1 MNLRNNKCYLISGN
15 KESWR
20 LIMNIKSFSIVVALI
35 LIMFMSAI
43 ETSIVSLAVPT
54 IKADLN
60 VGTSISLVFAVYFI
74 AIVIANPIVGEL
86 LDRTKIIYITLVGLM
101 LFSIGSLLS
110 GLSST
115 FVILIISRFIQ
126 GLGAGVM
133 MALSQIVP
141 KLAFA
146 IPLRY
151 KIMGIV
157 GSVWGISSII
167 GPVLGGGILE
177 LASWHWLFFVNIP
190 IAILA
195 MILVVSTFH
204 FEQEVTNVKNKLD
217 IKGLTLFYIFVFFLM
232 FAVMNKSA
240 IYLNLIAIMIA
251 GVVAYILYK
260 NEKGIKM
267 PFVPVEEFNKTII
280 LIFITDFAY
289 AMILMGYNLYMPVYL
304 QEDLGLSPLQ
314 SGFVIFPISL
324 AWLAL
329 NFSLD
334 KIEAKMSRKGLYIFA
349 FTLLMACGILV
360 FVGTSSP
367 VFIGFSL
374 LLAGMSFGTV
384 YTKNSVIT
392 QEETA
397 PENMK
402 RMMSLYTLTK
412 SLGNS
417 IGATI
422 MGYTYALSFT
432 FIKFHIHNVILLTF
446 IILIVL
452 IIMWICCYRQQT
464 HTLKV

>member
-1 MNLRNNKCYLISGN
+1 
-15 KESWR
+15 
-20 LIMNIKSFSIVVALI
+20 MNIKSFSIVVALI

-141 KLAFA
+141 KLAFE

-204 FEQEVTNVKNKLD
+204 FEQEATNVKSKLD
-217 IKGLTLFYIFVFFLM
+217 IKGLTLFYIFIFFLM
-232 FAVMNKSA
+232 YAVMNKSA

-251 GVVAYILYK
+251 CLVAYILYK

-289 AMILMGYNLYMPVYL
+289 AIMLMGYNLYMPVYL

-374 LLAGMSFGTV
+374 LLAGVSFGTV
-384 YTKNSVIT
+384 YTKDSVIT

-432 FIKFHIHNVILLTF
+432 FINHHIHNIILLTL
-446 IILIVL
+446 IILVTL
-452 IIMWICCYRQQT
+452 MMMWICFYRQQAY
-464 HTLKV
+464 TLKV